1 MTVATDVDVAIVHA
15 CLARIIT
22 QEREAGAAEERDA
35 IYELLRKI
43 ADEVEAS
50 QHKRPPPGYT
60 RTTAAE
66 WLRFAAAD
74 VARRGRSAHV
84 QHEKNK
90 AAEPAKEMNPH
101 E

>member
-1 MTVATDVDVAIVHA
+1 MTVATEVDVSIVQA

-60 RTTAAE
+60 RTTTAQ
-66 WLRFAAAD
+66 WLRLAAAD
-74 VARRGRSAHV
+74 VARRGRPAHV

-90 AAEPAKEMNPH
+90 AAEKAEGVT
-101 E
+101 